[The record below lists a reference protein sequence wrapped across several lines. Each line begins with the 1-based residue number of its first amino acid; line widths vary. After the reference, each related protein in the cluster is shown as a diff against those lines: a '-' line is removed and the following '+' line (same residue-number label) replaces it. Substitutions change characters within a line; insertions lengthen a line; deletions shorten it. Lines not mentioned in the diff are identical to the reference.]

1 MSSNQAL
8 HVYLGWEP
16 DFQAAQVME
25 LLRLSGALNRAGM
38 LINEAGEEIAAINE
52 AAAILTAMASK
63 LMEELYPDRDAMEDH
78 ANRLEQRAK

>member
-1 MSSNQAL
+1 MTYNQPL

-16 DFQAAQVME
+16 DFQAAHVME
-25 LLRLSGALNRAGM
+25 LLRLTGALNRAGM
-38 LINEAGEEIAAINE
+38 LINEADEEVAAINE
-52 AAAILTAMASK
+52 AAAILTTMARK

>member
-1 MSSNQAL
+1 MSNNQAL

-38 LINEAGEEIAAINE
+38 IINDADEEAAAINE
-52 AAAILTAMASK
+52 AAAILTSMASK